1 MTPVSSLGPRVL
13 KGRFV
18 QLEPYMPAHREDLR
32 VAANDAALWR
42 YMPVDGSGDGFDAW
56 RKLTEADM
64 ASGSRIIF
72 AVRRLAGGALVGST
86 SYLNIVPEH
95 ARAEIGWTW
104 YAQTAQ
110 GGVVNP
116 EVKLLLFANAFE
128 TSGYNRIELK
138 TDAGN
143 ARSRSAILKL
153 GAKEEG
159 VFRGHM
165 WMPRGYWRDTV
176 YYSVLREEWPGVK
189 AGLERRLRAFSS

>member
-1 MTPVSSLGPRVL
+1 MNPVSSLGPRVL

-18 QLEPYMPAHREDLR
+18 QLEPYTPVHREGLR
-32 VAANDAALWR
+32 SAANDAALWR
-42 YMPVDGSGDGFDAW
+42 YMPMDGSGEGFDEW

-64 ASGSRIIF
+64 ASGSRMIF
-72 AVRRLAGGALVGST
+72 AVRRLADGALVGST

-104 YAQTAQ
+104 YAATAQ
-110 GGVVNP
+110 GGAVNP
-116 EVKLLLFANAFE
+116 EAKLLLFANAFE
-128 TSGYNRIELK
+128 TAGYHRIELK

-143 ARSRSAILKL
+143 AHSRAAILKL

-159 VFRGHM
+159 IFRGHM

-176 YYSVLREEWPGVK
+176 YYSVLAGEWPEVK
-189 AGLERRLRAFSS
+189 AGLESRLLKF